1 MEALG
6 KYILSVTA
14 AAILFGILQ
23 SLIGK
28 KHGSAVLVKLIGGL
42 FLAFTAIAPITE
54 VRIDHLLDSSWSY
67 TAQGN
72 AIATNGLAISQDQL
86 RSIIKEKSE
95 AYILD
100 KALFYNAQLEV
111 DVTLSQDAMPIPTSV
126 RLQGSISP
134 YTRNAIQQ
142 WLQDEMGIPKE
153 NQVWIG

>member
-28 KHGSAVLVKLIGGL
+28 KHGSTVLVKLIGGL
-42 FLAFTAIAPITE
+42 FLTFTAIAPVTE
-54 VRIDHLLDSSWSY
+54 VNIDHLLDSSWSF
-67 TAQGN
+67 TAQGS

-111 DVTLSQDAMPIPTSV
+111 DVTLSQDEMPVPAAV
-126 RLQGSISP
+126 RLQGSVSP